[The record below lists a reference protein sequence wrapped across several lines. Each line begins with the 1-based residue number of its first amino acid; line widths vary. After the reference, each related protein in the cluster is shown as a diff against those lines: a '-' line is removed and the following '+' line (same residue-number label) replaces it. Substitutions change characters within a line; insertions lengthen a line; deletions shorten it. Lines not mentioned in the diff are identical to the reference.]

1 MVHLSITSYVRKN
14 PIATKCGPNSMVDL
28 HSDGLSGSRRLP
40 GPGSWA
46 SWTDLLGKA
55 VSHAGGQIWE
65 FQWEKSWEKWWLKW
79 GKNPKKIPKNAIW
92 MVKICKND
100 DQLDFGFGDTH
111 GTRFSEPIKAGN
123 EEIMSIIVLDFPELV
138 VGLQNWPR
146 LWSLD
151 WVCRSR
157 VLSGHWDIHI
167 TTVNP
172 TSYKGG

>member
-1 MVHLSITSYVRKN
+1 
-14 PIATKCGPNSMVDL
+14 MVDL
-28 HSDGLSGSRRLP
+28 SSSFCGWPSLRFARRLQAFARSGKLSFVGRSSP
-40 GPGSWA
+40 ESGVPCRWA
-46 SWTDLLGKA
+46 
-55 VSHAGGQIWE
+55 IRE

-79 GKNPKKIPKNAIW
+79 VYIPKKCNLNG
-92 MVKICKND
+92 KND
-100 DQLDFGFGDTH
+100 DQLDSGFGDTH

-123 EEIMSIIVLDFPELV
+123 EETMSIIVLDFPELV